1 VVSIRIESNK
11 IIIEVKGYHR
21 IWALKKQIVLNIGRI
36 KSVQIADKSLR
47 PDGIRFPG
55 TYIPK
60 ALIAGTYIWS
70 KRREFWDTTLKGK
83 AIEIILDGGRYS
95 KVVVDVEH
103 PSEAVE
109 MIREAIRK

>member
-1 VVSIRIESNK
+1 VVSIRIESDK
-11 IIIEVKGYHR
+11 IIIKVKGYHQILAFR
-21 IWALKKQIVLNIGRI
+21 KKLMLNIGRI

-47 PDGIRFPG
+47 PDGIRLPG

-60 ALIAGTYIWS
+60 VLIAGTYVWN

-83 AIEIILDGGRYS
+83 AIEISLGGGSYS

-103 PSEAVE
+103 PSETVE
-109 MIREAIRK
+109 MIKDAIKQ

>member
-1 VVSIRIESNK
+1 MVNIRIESDK

-21 IWALKKQIVLNIGRI
+21 IWAFRKQITLNIGRI

-60 ALIAGTYIWS
+60 VLIAGTYVWS
-70 KRREFWDTTLKGK
+70 KQREFWDTNLKGQ
-83 AIEIILDGGRYS
+83 AIEISLEGSRYS
-95 KVVVDVEH
+95 RVVVDVEH
-103 PSEAVE
+103 PSETVE
-109 MIREAIRK
+109 MIKEAIRK